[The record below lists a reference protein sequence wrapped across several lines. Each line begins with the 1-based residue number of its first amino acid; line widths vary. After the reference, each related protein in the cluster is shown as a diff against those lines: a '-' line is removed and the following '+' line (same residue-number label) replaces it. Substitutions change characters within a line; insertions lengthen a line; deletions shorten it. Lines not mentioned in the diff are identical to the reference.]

1 MTSHHDSTGIAALD
15 ELGHRFEAATAGPRR
30 RRLRRARWPAVALGA
45 LALAAPALAVV
56 LDGAPPQRVEDQLPQ
71 VAAAI
76 DRDDPVAT
84 GSALKR
90 EGFRVQWVLITDN
103 PDPDGDRPTR
113 QRHLAAPPAG
123 TEILSVLNQRGGN
136 EVTPDTRDLQ
146 IEVAPVGSKI
156 LESHR

>member
-15 ELGHRFEAATAGPRR
+15 ELGHRFEAATARSPR
-30 RRLRRARWPAVALGA
+30 RRLRQARWPAVALGA
-45 LALAAPALAVV
+45 LALATPALAAV
-56 LDGAPPQRVEDQLPQ
+56 LDGPPPQRVEDQLPQ

-84 GSALKR
+84 GRALAQ
-90 EGFRVQWVLITDN
+90 EGFRVHWVLITDN
-103 PDPDGDRPTR
+103 PGPDGDGPTR
-113 QRHLAAPPAG
+113 QRRVAAPPAG
-123 TEILSVLNQRGGN
+123 TEILAVLNQRGGN
-136 EVTPDTRDLQ
+136 EVTPGMRDLG

>member
-15 ELGHRFEAATAGPRR
+15 ELGHRFEAATALPRR
-30 RRLRRARWPAVALGA
+30 RLLRQARWPAIALGT
-45 LALAAPALAVV
+45 LALAAPALAAFIS
-56 LDGAPPQRVEDQLPQ
+56 GPPAQRVEDQLPQ

-76 DRDDPVAT
+76 DRDDPLAT
-84 GSALKR
+84 GRALMQ

-103 PDPDGDRPTR
+103 PDPNADHPTR
-113 QRHLAAPPAG
+113 QRHVAAPPAD

-136 EVTPDTRDLQ
+136 EVTPGTRDLQ
-146 IEVAPVGSKI
+146 IEIAPTGSKI